1 MELGEKVKRT
11 EVAFG
16 GVPSTRGL
24 VSQQKS
30 LLLV

>member
-11 EVAFG
+11 EGWLG
-16 GVPSTRGL
+16 GGLSTHGR
-24 VSQQKS
+24 VSQQES